1 MSIIS
6 QVLLVLSAALFFFIF
21 YLETIATASDRTSK
35 VFSISKEELEAKSM
49 NVLMKNQ
56 GVYNG
61 FIGLALLYAAFFS
74 PNGREVAI
82 VFLVNILVV
91 AAYGGATSSPSI
103 LMKQGTLPFLALLSL
118 LFF

>member
-6 QVLLVLSAALFFFIF
+6 QVLVTLSAALCLFIF
-21 YLETIATASDRTSK
+21 YLETLATTSDRTSK
-35 VFSISKEELEAKSM
+35 VFSISKEVLEAKAM

-74 PNGREVAI
+74 PNGREVAA
-82 VFLVNILVV
+82 VFLVNILVA